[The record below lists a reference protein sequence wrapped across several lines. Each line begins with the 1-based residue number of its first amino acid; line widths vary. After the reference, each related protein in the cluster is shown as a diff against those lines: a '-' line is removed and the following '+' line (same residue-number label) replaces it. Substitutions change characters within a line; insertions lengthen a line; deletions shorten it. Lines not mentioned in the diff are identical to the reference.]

1 LPALNPRPW
10 AQSHIAAV
18 EEIAAYNGFQVKQD
32 TLLPLPPGR
41 TLIFE
46 RNESD
51 TEGSFVCSACRKDFH
66 TADPAEG
73 MEQFNLHKC
82 EPKRKRA
89 DG

>member
-1 LPALNPRPW
+1 MRRMSVKL
-10 AQSHIAAV
+10 AADQCSDASGV
-18 EEIAAYNGFQVKQD
+18 
-32 TLLPLPPGR
+32 PCS
-41 TLIFE
+41 FE

-51 TEGSFVCSACRKDFH
+51 TEVSFVCSACRKDSH
-66 TADPAEG
+66 TPDPAEG